1 MGKKTK
7 EKKVQIAEAFIQL
20 QIEVKM
26 KEIEEFENE
35 IKELEAKKQR
45 LVELRDQLQKE
56 QRKHFCGLNQEVR
69 KHEKVLNEEEIA
81 SEKQIKQAL
90 RHNREL
96 MHTNQEELTELSR
109 HLENVQVRAVELQG
123 QRKDWQHYENVE
135 RVEKQQKMQN
145 LKAELDCMQRNFQEM
160 SESLLC
166 FVEDATCKLEKEISQ
181 VIEQVKE
188 HATEIA
194 LKEVDKH
201 NLKETENNL
210 WLKTAIATYNK
221 EVSELEADVTNL
233 QEENLEHMKYL
244 SECRYN
250 DFKMSRNTFLT
261 ETEDLLENLSISESP
276 AEIEKKPH
284 QQSRELEEDKMDRSC
299 MSSSRVNLRELLYS
313 SQSQSRELLHLGP
326 SDQNLLSVV
335 GQAMP
340 LHSLPTES
348 EEMDMLTHL
357 SQLQAE
363 DGTLTRNMVR
373 QKFQ

>member
-201 NLKETENNL
+201 NLKEIENNL
-210 WLKTAIATYNK
+210 WLKTA

>member
-35 IKELEAKKQR
+35 IKELEAKKKR

-56 QRKHFCGLNQEVR
+56 QRKHFCGLNEEVR

-96 MHTNQEELTELSR
+96 MHTYQEELTELSR

-194 LKEVDKH
+194 
-201 NLKETENNL
+201 
-210 WLKTAIATYNK
+210 TYNK
-221 EVSELEADVTNL
+221 EVSELETDVTNL

-244 SECRYN
+244 SEHRYI
-250 DFKMSRNTFLT
+250 DSKISRNTFLT
-261 ETEDLLENLSISESP
+261 ETEDLLENLSISESS

-284 QQSRELEEDKMDRSC
+284 QQSRELEEDQMDRSC
-299 MSSSRVNLRELLYS
+299 MSSSSSVNLCELLYS
-313 SQSQSRELLHLGP
+313 SQSQFG
-326 SDQNLLSVV
+326 NLLNVV

-340 LHSLPTES
+340 LHSLSTES
-348 EEMDMLTHL
+348 GELDTLTHR

-363 DGTLTRNMVR
+363 DGTLTSNMVR

>member
-96 MHTNQEELTELSR
+96 MHTNQEELT
-109 HLENVQVRAVELQG
+109 
-123 QRKDWQHYENVE
+123 
-135 RVEKQQKMQN
+135 
-145 LKAELDCMQRNFQEM
+145 
-160 SESLLC
+160 ESLLC